1 MTAYPNALSEFQIGS
16 VTLPNRIVRTAHVTM
31 LGLDA
36 PSGISERLI
45 AYHEARARGGVGL
58 SILEI
63 CSGHPSSPATL
74 NAFNPALLDGYK
86 QLVERI
92 QPHGMKLF
100 QQIWHGGHN
109 TLPLGGGAPW
119 SASDIAGPTIGVPAR
134 PMTPAMIGEAIE
146 GYVLAARVAQSGGL
160 DGVEVH
166 GSHGYLIQQFLSPI
180 TNRREDDYGGSFE
193 NRMRFL
199 IEVLTAVRSE
209 VGRDFPV
216 GVRVGPDMAEGG
228 FGVEDCIRLV
238 KALDDLNLA
247 DFVDISQGS
256 YFVLPKIIGAMHE
269 PTGYMMAESCPIAAA
284 TTKPTIV
291 TGRFRTLEEAE
302 QVIRNGEAD
311 CVSMVRATIA
321 DPDLVRKTIEGE
333 VTDVRPCIACNQ
345 TCIGNQTGKKIA
357 LGCTVNPA
365 VGHEG
370 KRAEQL
376 FVTVD
381 EAKNV
386 LIVGGGPAGMEAART
401 AVLRGH
407 KVTLCEADKD
417 LGGKLR
423 MAKRVPFRVTIGD
436 VATWL
441 ESEIYRLGVDIN
453 LNTYLG
459 AEDIAAY
466 EPDAVVVATGTM
478 PRYDG
483 FHFGEPGTPLAQGNR
498 LPLTTFDVFA
508 QAPSPTDGPFVV
520 EDDIGHYEGIAVAE
534 FLLQAGCEVIFVTR
548 HPSLAPLM
556 EPAFSAEPALKR
568 MSANERFRIHTRSS
582 VANTATGIAINT
594 PDGSQIVV
602 GDGSLVL
609 VTLESPNYELLES
622 LEQQGTACQI
632 IGDAQSPRFLETAI
646 LEGRLAGMKL

>member
-1 MTAYPNALSEFQIGS
+1 MSAYPNALSQIQIGG

-31 LGLDA
+31 LGLDE

-74 NAFNPALLDGYK
+74 NAFNPGLLDGY
-86 QLVERI
+86 QRLVERI

-109 TLPLGGGAPW
+109 TMPLGGGAPW

-134 PMTPAMIGEAIE
+134 PMNASMISQAIE
-146 GYVLAARVAQSGGL
+146 GYVLAARVTKAGGL
-160 DGVEVH
+160 DGVELH

-199 IEVLTAVRSE
+199 VDVLTAVRSE
-209 VGRDFPV
+209 VGSDFPV
-216 GVRVGPDMAEGG
+216 GIRVGPDMVEGG
-228 FGVEDCIRLV
+228 FGVEDCVRLV
-238 KALDDLNLA
+238 KSLDNQGLV

-269 PTGYMMAESCPIAAA
+269 PTGYMMEQSSPIAAA
-284 TTKPTIV
+284 TAKPTIV

-302 QVIRNGEAD
+302 QVIRQGQAD

-321 DPDLVRKTIEGE
+321 DPDLVKKSIDGQAA
-333 VTDVRPCIACNQ
+333 DVRPCIGCNQ
-345 TCIGNQTGKKIA
+345 TCIGNQVGKKIA

-365 VGHEG
+365 VGFEG

-376 FVTVD
+376 FVKVD
-381 EAKNV
+381 EPRHV
-386 LIVGGGPAGMEAART
+386 LIIGGGPSGMEAARV
-401 AVLRGH
+401 AALRGH
-407 KVTLCEADKD
+407 SVTLCEADKD

-423 MAKRVPFRVTIGD
+423 MAKRAPYRAAIGD

-441 ESEIYRLGVDIN
+441 ESEIYRLGVDIH
-453 LNTYLG
+453 LNTYLSV
-459 AEDIAAY
+459 EDISAY
-466 EPDAVVVATGTM
+466 EADAVIVATGAM

-483 FHFGEPGTPLAQGNR
+483 FHFGEPGSSLVQGNQP
-498 LPLTTFDVFA
+498 PLSTFDIFA
-508 QAPSPTDGPFVV
+508 QPPNPADGPFVV
-520 EDDIGHYEGIAVAE
+520 EDDIGHYEGISIAE
-534 FLLQAGCEVIFVTR
+534 YLLQADCEVVYVTR

-568 MSANERFRIHTRSS
+568 MSANEKFQLYTRAG
-582 VANTATGIAINT
+582 VASKDVGIVVRTDTGE
-594 PDGSQIVV
+594 QVV
-602 GDGSLVL
+602 GDGTLVL
-609 VTLESPNYELLES
+609 VTLESPSYEMLES
-622 LEQQGTACQI
+622 LEEAGVNCRI
-632 IGDAQSPRFLETAI
+632 VGDAQSPRFLETAI
-646 LEGRLAGMKL
+646 LEGRLAGMNV